1 MFTRRYLKS
10 FIDIIGFFQ
19 NFHYSGSNYFTNR
32 NLAAIKGD
40 DLPYKSWFQA
50 SGEHASVVIKF
61 TQIIIYMYVLNW
73 NFRILYYI
81 YVLPDDVIG
90 IFMGFFSEHIFG
102 EYIFHGFHGFDGG
115 QATSI
120 AGTMVATG
128 LASGNRLVEIYV

>member
-1 MFTRRYLKS
+1 M
-10 FIDIIGFFQ
+10 IPGFGRTCFGRDQIYPNYYIYICIKLEFQ
-19 NFHYSGSNYFTNR
+19 
-32 NLAAIKGD
+32 D
-40 DLPYKSWFQA
+40 P
-50 SGEHASVVIKF
+50 
-61 TQIIIYMYVLNW
+61 
-73 NFRILYYI
+73 ILYI